1 MPRKSIFSEGVNTD
15 VPVTEPVEEVVIP
28 EEVVEEAPVPKKTK
42 KSMKVNVDSL
52 NVRTEPD
59 GKVITQI
66 KRDQK
71 VSVTGTEGDWVK
83 ISSPIEG
90 YCMVQYLK

>member
-1 MPRKSIFSEGVNTD
+1 MPRKSIFSEGVDTSI
-15 VPVTEPVEEVVIP
+15 PVTDPAIEIVP
-28 EEVVEEAPVPKKTK
+28 EEVVEETPVPKKTK

-71 VSVTGTEGDWVK
+71 VSVAGTEGDWVR